1 MSQNKNIKNEALS
14 FKNSLIAVVLLLI
27 AFFSYSKYAQI
38 QKDNQPVAITVSAAD
53 HTIGKADAKVSII
66 EFADMQCPACRAFE
80 PIVSQVIAEYA
91 AKPNSQ
97 VKFTYKHFPLIAI
110 HQNTM
115 IAAIGSEAAAKQGKF
130 WEYKK
135 VVFENQDKWG
145 NALDAKDKIK
155 SYLAAIGIDTVKW
168 EQDLN
173 DATLEDHVMSDLKEA
188 VAINLTGTPSFVI
201 NGIKVDVS
209 QLSTLEK
216 FKTYIDAELA
226 K

>member
-1 MSQNKNIKNEALS
+1 
-14 FKNSLIAVVLLLI
+14 
-27 AFFSYSKYAQI
+27 
-38 QKDNQPVAITVSAAD
+38 
-53 HTIGKADAKVSII
+53 
-66 EFADMQCPACRAFE
+66 
-80 PIVSQVIAEYA
+80 
-91 AKPNSQ
+91 
-97 VKFTYKHFPLIAI
+97 
-110 HQNTM
+110 M

-135 VVFENQDKWG
+135 IVFENQDKWG